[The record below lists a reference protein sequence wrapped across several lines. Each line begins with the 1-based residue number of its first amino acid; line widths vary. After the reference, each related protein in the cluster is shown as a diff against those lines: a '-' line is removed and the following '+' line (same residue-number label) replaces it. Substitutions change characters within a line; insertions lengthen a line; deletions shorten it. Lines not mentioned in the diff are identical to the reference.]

1 MKITRRQ
8 LRQIIKEVISTD
20 DARVVDP
27 EELERFPK
35 TAASVDELLHAD
47 IVSSVYDA
55 IADTA
60 LLNVGKDRESIVL
73 TGIDNELELR
83 EMEGEEV
90 DMTQIDLEKI
100 FRDVMTDLKNTR
112 ER

>member
-8 LRQIIKEVISTD
+8 LRKIIKEVVTTD
-20 DARVVDP
+20 TGRVIDP

-47 IVSSVYDA
+47 IVSAVYDT

-60 LLNVGKDRESIVL
+60 LLNVGKDRESLSLIH
-73 TGIDNELELR
+73 I
-83 EMEGEEV
+83 
-90 DMTQIDLEKI
+90 
-100 FRDVMTDLKNTR
+100 
-112 ER
+112 